1 MTLTLILIRHAKSDW
16 GDARLSDHDRHLNA
30 RGIEDAPRVG
40 TWLEAQGYRPDHVL
54 CSTATSIA
62 LDNNVDMFVC
72 VTETGRVAR

>member
-1 MTLTLILIRHAKSDW
+1 MRQLVIADGKQAVPAD
-16 GDARLSDHDRHLNA
+16 
-30 RGIEDAPRVG
+30 
-40 TWLEAQGYRPDHVL
+40 VL